1 MLQHTLIL
9 FFKNTRKGLQ
19 LISLPPSSLMTKLDI
34 IRIHTRACC
43 SASTGCDSL
52 ICMSQISEETVGTE
66 GSASGKCERYISITW
81 LIERFLE
88 CSRRQSQRIRRAASQ
103 VVHPPFVSHE
113 APRPRRE
120 RRTGCGYWGRQVVLP
135 WIFPGLCHKTRG
147 CNQQTPFV
155 SFPPST
161 SIYGIVCWNIFVES
175 PLSTKDSTDPFI
187 SGIDCGGAQW
197 SRVRFL
203 FLFFFRLK
211 NVLRQRACCH
221 TCQDKQ
227 SDITNFFFQ
236 INTVGK
242 ND

>member
-1 MLQHTLIL
+1 
-9 FFKNTRKGLQ
+9 
-19 LISLPPSSLMTKLDI
+19 MTKLDI
-34 IRIHTRACC
+34 IRIP
-43 SASTGCDSL
+43 DP

-66 GSASGKCERYISITW
+66 GSASGKCECYISITW

-88 CSRRQSQRIRRAASQ
+88 CSGRQSQRIRRAASQ
-103 VVHPPFVSHE
+103 VVPPPFVSHE

-147 CNQQTPFV
+147 CSQQTPFV

-161 SIYGIVCWNIFVES
+161 SIYGIVCWNIFAES
-175 PLSTKDSTDPFI
+175 PLSTKDSTDTFI

-197 SRVRFL
+197 SRVRF
-203 FLFFFRLK
+203 FFFFLRLK

-227 SDITNFFFQ
+227 FDITNFFFQ